1 MVSSP
6 KAPDPQATAQAQSGM
21 NRDTAL
27 TTQAV
32 NMTNQ
37 VTPYGNLTYNQTGTS
52 SFVDSNGKTVTT
64 PTYTATTTLS
74 PEQQQILDQS
84 NQASLG
90 LGKLANQQISSLS
103 DQLSKPFSYTT
114 SDAENYAY
122 DLGTKRLDPRFAQE
136 SDDLR
141 SQLIASG
148 IRPGT
153 AAYAQQMNTFNQSKN
168 DAYDQLALGAQ
179 QQGFQQ
185 ALAEYN
191 NPVNTISA
199 LTSGSQVTNPTFVST
214 PQTSVGGVDY
224 SGLVNNQ
231 YNQEVARSNA
241 TMGGLFGLLGT
252 GLTAGIKYS
261 DRRLKEN
268 IRRVGWL
275 DNGLAVYAYNLIGS
289 PVVELGVMADEVEA
303 IHPEAV
309 YVQPS
314 GIKMVDYHRATEA
327 A

>member
-6 KAPDPQATAQAQSGM
+6 RAPDPYQTAQAQSGM

-27 TTQAV
+27 TQQAV
-32 NMTNQ
+32 NMTDQ
-37 VTPYGNLTYNQTGTS
+37 VTPYGNLTYNKTGES

-74 PEQQQILDQS
+74 PEQQAILNQS
-84 NQASLG
+84 NSAALG
-90 LGKLANQQISSLS
+90 LGKLANQQIGSIT
-103 DQLSKPFSYTT
+103 DQLSKPFEYTT

-122 DLGTKRLDPRFAQE
+122 NLGKERLDPLYNQQADQ
-136 SDDLR
+136 LK

-153 AAYAQQMNTFNQSKN
+153 AAYNQQMTQLSQAKN
-168 DAYDQLALGAQ
+168 DSYTQLALGAQ
-179 QQGFQQ
+179 QQGYQQ
-185 ALAEYN
+185 ALATYN
-191 NPVNTISA
+191 NPINTISA
-199 LTSGSQVTNPTFVST
+199 LTSGSQVTNPNFVST
-214 PQTSVGGVDY
+214 PQTGVGGVDY
-224 SGLVNNQ
+224 TGLVNNQ
-231 YNQEVARSNA
+231 YNQQVAQSNA
-241 TMGGLFGLLGT
+241 MAGGLFGLLGS

-268 IRRVGWL
+268 VRRVGWL
-275 DNGLAVYAYNLIGS
+275 DNGLPVYSYNLIGS
-289 PVVELGVMADEVEA
+289 PVFELGVMADEVET

-309 YVQPS
+309 HTQPN
-314 GIKMVDYHRATEA
+314 GIKMVDYQRATEA